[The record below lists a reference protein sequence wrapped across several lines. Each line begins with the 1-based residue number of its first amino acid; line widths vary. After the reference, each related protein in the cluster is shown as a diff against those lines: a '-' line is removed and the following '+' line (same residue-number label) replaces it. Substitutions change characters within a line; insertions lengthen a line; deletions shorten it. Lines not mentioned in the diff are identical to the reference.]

1 MNAKEIF
8 VGIDVSRD
16 HLDIGIHPTGKT
28 WQLLHD
34 EAGKEQ
40 LCQELRK
47 LKPDL
52 IVMEASGGMESAL
65 AVKLQEAKLPAA
77 VVNPRQV
84 RDFAK
89 AQGILAKTDRIDAQ
103 VLARF
108 AERIRPEVRPLPDE
122 AQRALEGLMV
132 RRRQLVIMMTAEK
145 NRLRRASEE
154 VAQGIRDHLEWLKKQ
169 LDGVDRE
176 ISRRIQR
183 NDVWKQKEKLLKSTP
198 GVGPVV
204 SRSFLSG
211 LPELGTINGKKIS
224 ALVGV
229 APFNCDSG
237 KFKGRRRIWGGR
249 EHIRSVLYMGTVAA
263 VRWNPII
270 RSFFLRLVKAG
281 KSKKVALTACMR
293 KLLVMLNAIIASNEP
308 WKYGKVVY

>member
-1 MNAKEIF
+1 MNSKEAF
-8 VGIDVSRD
+8 VGIDVSKD
-16 HLDIGIHPTGKT
+16 HLDIGIHPTGKA
-28 WQLLHD
+28 WQLVHD
-34 EAGKEQ
+34 EAGEEK

-65 AVKLQEAKLPAA
+65 AVRLQEAKLPAV

-89 AQGILAKTDRIDAQ
+89 AHGILAKTDRIDAL

-108 AERIRPEVRPLPDE
+108 AERIRPEVRALPDE

-132 RRRQLVIMMTAEK
+132 RRRQLVIMMGAEK
-145 NRLRRASEE
+145 NRLRRASKE
-154 VAQGIRDHLEWLKKQ
+154 VAQGIQEHIEWLKRQ

-183 NDVWKQKEKLLKSTP
+183 NDVWKQKDKLLQSAP
-198 GVGPVV
+198 GVGSVV

-237 KFKGRRRIWGGR
+237 RFKGRRRIWGGR
-249 EHIRSVLYMGTVAA
+249 EHIRSILYMGTVAA

-293 KLLVMLNAIIASNEP
+293 KLLVMLNAIIASNKP

>member
-1 MNAKEIF
+1 MNAKKIF
-8 VGIDVSRD
+8 VGIDVSKD
-16 HLDIGIHPTGKT
+16 HLDIGVHPTGKT
-28 WQLLHD
+28 WQLMHD
-34 EAGKEQ
+34 ETGKEQ

-65 AVKLQEAKLPAA
+65 AVRLQEAKLP
-77 VVNPRQV
+77 VVVINPRQT
-84 RDFAK
+84 RNFAK
-89 AQGILAKTDRIDAQ
+89 AQGILAKTDGIDAR
-103 VLARF
+103 VLAHF
-108 AERIRPEVRPLPDE
+108 AEKIRPEVRPLPDE

-132 RRRQLVIMMTAEK
+132 RRRQLVIMIAAEK
-145 NRLRRASEE
+145 NRLRKASKE
-154 VAQGIRDHLEWLKKQ
+154 VARGIQEHIEWLKRQ
-169 LDGVDRE
+169 LDEVDRE

-183 NDVWKQKEKLLKSTP
+183 NDVWKQKDKLLQSTP
-198 GVGPVV
+198 GVGSVV
-204 SRSFLSG
+204 SRTFLSG

-249 EHIRSVLYMGTVAA
+249 EHIRSILYMGTVAA

-293 KLLVMLNAIIASNEP
+293 KLLVMLNAIIASNKP
-308 WKYGKVVY
+308 WKYGKVIY

>member
-1 MNAKEIF
+1 MNSKEVF
-8 VGIDVSRD
+8 VGIDVSKD
-16 HLDIGIHPTGKT
+16 HLDIGVYPTGKT
-28 WQLLHD
+28 WQLVHD

-52 IVMEASGGMESAL
+52 IVMEASGGMEGAL
-65 AVKLQEAKLPAA
+65 AVKLQEAKLPAV

-89 AQGILAKTDRIDAQ
+89 AHGILAKTDRIDAQ

-122 AQRALEGLMV
+122 AQRALGGLMV

-145 NRLRRASEE
+145 NRLRRASKE
-154 VAQGIRDHLEWLKKQ
+154 VAQGIQDHIEWLKRQ
-169 LDGVDRE
+169 LDEVDRE
-176 ISRRIQR
+176 ISRRIQH

-204 SRSFLSG
+204 SRSFLFG

-249 EHIRSVLYMGTVAA
+249 EHIRSILYMGTVAA

-281 KSKKVALTACMR
+281 KSKKLALTACMR
-293 KLLVMLNAIIASNEP
+293 KLLVMLNAIIASNKP